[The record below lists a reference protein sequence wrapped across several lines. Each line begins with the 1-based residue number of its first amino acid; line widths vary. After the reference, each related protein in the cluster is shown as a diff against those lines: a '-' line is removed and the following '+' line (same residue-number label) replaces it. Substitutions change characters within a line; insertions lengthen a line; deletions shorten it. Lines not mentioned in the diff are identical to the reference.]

1 MATTCKETKQRRQ
14 RDQLAAYRA
23 RKEDPPPLLKVRF
36 HNRCARCGRPRG
48 FIRYV
53 GLCRICFRELAHR
66 GYFPGIRKASW

>member
-1 MATTCKETKQRRQ
+1 MATTCKEQKNKDQRALL
-14 RDQLAAYRA
+14 DSYRA
-23 RKEDPPPLLKVRF
+23 RKVDPPAKLKVRF
-36 HNRCARCGRPRG
+36 RNRCARCGRPRG